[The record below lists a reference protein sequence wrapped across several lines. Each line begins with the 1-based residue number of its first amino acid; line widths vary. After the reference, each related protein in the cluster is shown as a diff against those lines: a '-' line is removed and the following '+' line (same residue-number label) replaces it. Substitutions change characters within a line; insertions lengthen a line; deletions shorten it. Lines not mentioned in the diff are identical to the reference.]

1 MVPAVTAMMIKEFR
15 ELARDRRTMAMLIV
29 LPVLLLVVFAYAA
42 NFTVS
47 SFRTYVVGPQ
57 ATALAGKLPPAFEVV
72 SVQPASGT
80 SQAHTVLRD
89 GKAAVV
95 FDTTTTPPTVW
106 VDGADLLTAQSVLA
120 ELGRAGLPVTPKVL
134 FNPELKTS
142 WYMVPA
148 LIGLILAFLGTIITT
163 IGLVREREAGTL
175 EQLAVM
181 PFRPSDVILG
191 KIAPYFVLDAVDLV
205 IVVVLGIVL
214 FGVPFVGSV
223 AVFALGAA
231 FFLFGVLGMGVL
243 ISTISQTQGQAIQG
257 AILVL
262 LPQILLSGMLFPP
275 RRDAVGGA
283 LDRLRDAAELLHR
296 AGQGGDAERGAIHR
310 CFGVGPGRG
319 VGWDGRR
326 HLRFSRLAVQGPAG
340 SHPQRQARCCE
351 AGGHRRGRGC
361 LSAAMPGV

>member
-1 MVPAVTAMMIKEFR
+1 MIIKEFR
-15 ELARDRRTMAMLIV
+15 ELGRDRRTMAMLIV

-57 ATALAGKLPPAFEVV
+57 ATETAVKLPSAFDVV

-80 SQAHTVLRD
+80 SEAHEALRD

-95 FDTTTTPPTVW
+95 FDTTTTPPTAW
-106 VDGADLLTAQSVLA
+106 IDGADLLTAQSVLVQ
-120 ELGRAGLPVTPKVL
+120 LGKAGLPVTPTVL
-134 FNPELKTS
+134 FNPQLKTS

-148 LIGLILAFLGTIITT
+148 LTGLILAFIGTIITT

-181 PFRPSDVILG
+181 PFRPSDVIMG
-191 KIAPYFVLDAVDLV
+191 KIAPYFVLDAIDLVV
-205 IVVVLGIVL
+205 IVVLGMVL

-223 AVFALGAA
+223 GVFALGAA
-231 FFLFGVLGMGVL
+231 FFLFAVLGLGVL

-262 LPQILLSGMLFPP
+262 LPQILLSGMLFPLAAMP
-275 RRDAVGGA
+275 WGVRWIGYISPLTYFIELSRAVMLRGAPITAGSVWVPIVVLMGMAVGIFGLA
-283 LDRLRDAAELLHR
+283 VWRFR
-296 AGQGGDAERGAIHR
+296 AQLAPTGSPKQDAERR
-310 CFGVGPGRG
+310 EKRG
-319 VGWDGRR
+319 EA
-326 HLRFSRLAVQGPAG
+326 AVA
-340 SHPQRQARCCE
+340 
-351 AGGHRRGRGC
+351 
-361 LSAAMPGV
+361 

>member
-1 MVPAVTAMMIKEFR
+1 VTAIIVKEFR
-15 ELARDRRTMAMLIV
+15 ELGRDRRTMAMLIA

-57 ATALAGKLPPAFEVV
+57 ASALAGKLPPAFDVV

-80 SQAHTVLRD
+80 SEAHSALRD
-89 GKAAVV
+89 GEAAVV
-95 FDTTTTPPTVW
+95 FDTTTTPPTAW
-106 VDGADLLTAQSVLA
+106 VDGADLLTAQSALA
-120 ELGRAGLPVTPKVL
+120 ELGRAGLPVTPKIL

-148 LIGLILAFLGTIITT
+148 LIGLILAFIGTIITT

-191 KIAPYFVLDAVDLV
+191 KIAPYFVLDAIDMV
-205 IVVVLGIVL
+205 IIVALGMVL

-231 FFLFGVLGMGVL
+231 LFLFAVLGLGVL

-262 LPQILLSGMLFPP
+262 LPQILLSGMLFP
-275 RRDAVGGA
+275 
-283 LDRLRDAAELLHR
+283 L
-296 AGQGGDAERGAIHR
+296 
-310 CFGVGPGRG
+310 
-319 VGWDGRR
+319 
-326 HLRFSRLAVQGPAG
+326 
-340 SHPQRQARCCE
+340 
-351 AGGHRRGRGC
+351 
-361 LSAAMPGV
+361 AAMPWGVRWIGYVTPLSYFIEMSRAVMLRGAPVTAFSVWLPLLALAAMAAVIFSLAVWRFRAQLAPTRSAQRGDAKVPETGATAVA

>member
-1 MVPAVTAMMIKEFR
+1 MKAMIIKEFR
-15 ELARDRRTMAMLIV
+15 ELGRDRRTMAMLIV

-57 ATALAGKLPPAFEVV
+57 AAAVAGKLPPAFEVV
-72 SVQPASGT
+72 SVQPAAGA

-89 GKAAVV
+89 GDAAVV

-106 VDGADLLTAQSVLA
+106 IDGADLLTAQSVLA
-120 ELGRAGLPVTPKVL
+120 ELGRAGLPVTPEVL
-134 FNPELKTS
+134 FNPQLKTS

-148 LIGLILAFLGTIITT
+148 LIGLILAFIGTIVTT

-175 EQLAVM
+175 EQLSVM

-191 KIAPYFVLDAVDLV
+191 KIAPYFVLDAIDLV
-205 IVVVLGIVL
+205 IIVILGMLL

-231 FFLFGVLGMGVL
+231 FFLFAVLGLGVL
-243 ISTISQTQGQAIQG
+243 ISTVSQTQGQAIQG

-262 LPQILLSGMLFPP
+262 LPQILLSGMLFP
-275 RRDAVGGA
+275 
-283 LDRLRDAAELLHR
+283 L
-296 AGQGGDAERGAIHR
+296 
-310 CFGVGPGRG
+310 
-319 VGWDGRR
+319 
-326 HLRFSRLAVQGPAG
+326 
-340 SHPQRQARCCE
+340 
-351 AGGHRRGRGC
+351 
-361 LSAAMPGV
+361 AAMPWGVRWIGYITPLSYFIEMSRAVMLRGAPITAASVWVPVVVLVGMAALIFGLAVWRFRVQLAPTRSGKRGPEMPAETSAAAVA

>member
-1 MVPAVTAMMIKEFR
+1 MVPAVKAMMLKEFR

-57 ATALAGKLPPAFEVV
+57 ATAMAAKLPPAFEVV

-106 VDGADLLTAQSVLA
+106 VDGADLLTAQSALA
-120 ELGRAGLPVTPKVL
+120 ELGRAGLPVMPKVL

-191 KIAPYFVLDAVDLV
+191 KIAPYFVLNAVDLV

-223 AVFALGAA
+223 AVFAVGAV

-243 ISTISQTQGQAIQG
+243 ISTISQTQGQAIQL

-262 LPQILLSGMLFPP
+262 LPQILLSGMLFP
-275 RRDAVGGA
+275 
-283 LDRLRDAAELLHR
+283 L
-296 AGQGGDAERGAIHR
+296 
-310 CFGVGPGRG
+310 
-319 VGWDGRR
+319 
-326 HLRFSRLAVQGPAG
+326 
-340 SHPQRQARCCE
+340 
-351 AGGHRRGRGC
+351 
-361 LSAAMPGV
+361 AAMPWGVRWIGYVTPLSYFIGLSRAVMLRGAPITAASVWVPVVVLVGMAAVIFGLAVWRFRAQLAPTRSAKRGAARPADTGAAAVA